1 MKTLLLLVLMLCSQ
15 GEPAPPPVP
24 PPHSLG
30 DGQSLPLM
38 EVMDMLAAE
47 VKRLEEER
55 LLLTSSHAKVQ
66 ARLADMDSHI
76 EGLDRKVAEQ
86 RDKVRK
92 LIRAAVRMREPSEL
106 NLLLSAGRYQSSMVY
121 QRAIRKLLSRVQ
133 HRIET
138 VAIQKKRWE
147 NAKAKAVREAQILRQ
162 DETEAALRLAE
173 TEKALE
179 KKKRRLKERQD
190 SIAAVSTLFMLGTL
204 DDATGLTPLAPPAP
218 AGGSEFAEL
227 KNRRQLKLPISPGR
241 IAKQY
246 DRAPSDE
253 LGTEKMARGWI
264 ITPYVEKGR
273 PVPDKAA
280 IRAVFDGVAVWQ
292 GEIPGFGMTLVLKHG
307 PIHHSVYANLYKLY
321 IAKGA
326 QVKAADEIGMVK
338 SLRKGSP
345 PYLYFEVR
353 EDRAAVDPKGW
364 FRLRPMK

>member
-1 MKTLLLLVLMLCSQ
+1 
-15 GEPAPPPVP
+15 
-24 PPHSLG
+24 
-30 DGQSLPLM
+30 
-38 EVMDMLAAE
+38 
-47 VKRLEEER
+47 
-55 LLLTSSHAKVQ
+55 VQ
-66 ARLADMDSHI
+66 ARLADMDARI
-76 EGLDRKVAEQ
+76 EGLDRKVSEQ

-106 NLLLSAGRYQSSMVY
+106 NLLLSAGRYHDSMIY
-121 QRAIRKLLSRVQ
+121 QRAIRKLLSIVQ
-133 HRIET
+133 GRIET
-138 VAIQKKRWE
+138 VAMQKKRWE
-147 NAKAKAVREAQILRQ
+147 NAKAKAVREGQILRE

-173 TEKALE
+173 TEKLLE

-204 DDATGLTPLAPPAP
+204 DDSTGQAPSREPVGA
-218 AGGSEFAEL
+218 SEFADL
-227 KNRRQLKLPISPGR
+227 KSRRQLKLPISPGR

-246 DRAPSDE
+246 DRAPMDD

-273 PVPDKAA
+273 PMPEKAA
-280 IRAVFDGVAVWQ
+280 VRAVFDGAAVWL
-292 GEIPGFGMTLVLKHG
+292 GEIPGFGMTLVLRHG